1 MKQGA
6 SYAIEVVEDNM
17 QDVTLESIRQELG
30 VLTPYPWFISNT
42 HFPDKEVLYNK
53 SNKIIIYFATGLGCI
68 YLENYNTKQHS
79 ALDILPT
86 FSVNDIAQLINFRL
100 KRMVG

>member
-1 MKQGA
+1 
-6 SYAIEVVEDNM
+6 
-17 QDVTLESIRQELG
+17 
-30 VLTPYPWFISNT
+30 
-42 HFPDKEVLYNK
+42 NK

-86 FSVNDIAQLINFRL
+86 FSLNDIAQLINFRL